1 VSPDS
6 IVPDPANPQSL
17 NRYSYVLN
25 RPLVL
30 TDPSGHMPSDGC
42 EYEGCLSDPDSWGW
56 GFIDYLLQ
64 NTDFNDPSDNPAG
77 QIIVRT
83 FDFILPLGTEDA
95 APINEIVTEA
105 IVGSNSLINQGM
117 DGWYPLASP
126 SEVLVVTGAFIVAA
140 ESEAGDHLDGGGP
153 AVNVP
158 TLNRASQEALPFSDS
173 GLKQRVT
180 DVLDNIEQGGPFPYK
195 RDGIVFKNREALLP
209 NQAEGY
215 YREFTVPTPGA
226 TGRGAQRLVVGQGGE
241 VYYTLDHYSS
251 FVQIR

>member
-83 FDFILPLGTEDA
+83 FDFILPLGMEDA

-117 DGWYPLASP
+117 NGWYPLASP

-140 ESEAGDHLDGGGP
+140 ESEAGDHLDGGGSRIAP
-153 AVNVP
+153 P
-158 TLNRASQEALPFSDS
+158 ESASQ
-173 GLKQRVT
+173 
-180 DVLDNIEQGGPFPYK
+180 GG
-195 RDGIVFKNREALLP
+195 RLAVQLGRE
-209 NQAEGY
+209 ES
-215 YREFTVPTPGA
+215 
-226 TGRGAQRLVVGQGGE
+226 
-241 VYYTLDHYSS
+241 YSS
-251 FVQIR
+251 FTQFGSGSRTYYTEMEPGRVSGSHRYALHVDASENVVWFRQEIFDDAGNLVSVHVKLPVDTGHIHLPVLHR